1 MNYLTLD
8 FETYYDKEINLKKL
22 TTQAYVMHPQ
32 MEVLMVAVKFN
43 EDPVQVIDGEQ
54 IPAFFATVD
63 WSNTAVIAH
72 NAVFDGSILYWRYGV
87 RPAMLIDT
95 MSMAQALGVP
105 TIAGSAS
112 LATCIR
118 LLQEAGYAVPPKGTE
133 VLDALGKRRADFT
146 PQQWAAYREYCKND
160 TDITWFLFKVLRQ
173 YLTDEEMRFQDIILR
188 CYTEPRLTVDIPT
201 VEYELNRCRTYKA
214 EQLAEV
220 CKMFNTTQEDL
231 SAHLRSNDKF
241 AEVLRGLGGIT
252 EEEMEQGKSGTFIIP
267 TKMSEKTGKTTWAF
281 GKTDVAFKE
290 LCEHDDPKIQAVC
303 QARLAAKSS
312 IDETRCLKFLE
323 YGSYGF
329 LPMGY
334 KIGGAHTN
342 RMSGGSAGCFVGETM
357 IVVLPKG
364 ASATEWEYRM
374 IKHVQL
380 DDLIWDGSDWC
391 AHDGVVCHGVKR
403 VYNWDGL
410 TATKNHECFVG
421 YDRDRTERFEWFRV
435 NRYSLVPATLPAGG
449 IYEAMPESNICY
461 EDGAKAM
468 VYDILNVGDRHCYVA
483 NGRLVHNSANMQ
495 NLPSGRRE
503 GQSDLLRRSIIARG
517 NDVIINYDASQIEC
531 LDGRGLVLTQRGL
544 VEMHNIS
551 IDDLLWDGI
560 EWVSHDG
567 LVMKG
572 VKDVITYS
580 GITGTPNHIVY
591 TTDGRAIPLGQAAA
605 EHAKILVGEVG
616 GQAVRVVA
624 SAGQTHTSDD
634 TLHSSVVS
642 LPVRGRTASE
652 RQRRGAWGFSWLR
665 VLHEPKVSAYSAVT
679 SGATATEVQ
688 RAGRAMQGEQVRLTS
703 VQERR
708 KPLRFLRGLCGVYV
722 GNVSNA
728 RLSGAGDRPY
738 RYQWALRQREST
750 VVNTRAERTK
760 PELQCHGL
768 LRWAR
773 DVGGEI
779 HARLCEAVWGGCCYR
794 LATQWAYAGASSGHS
809 QNAKTSMG
817 STQWKMV
824 FPRRVYKTVLSA
836 LQRTDGVQSNKVRYD
851 EWGNPITG
859 TIEVFDI
866 VNAGP
871 RHRFTYNGLV
881 VSNCRV
887 LAYVANQTDVMAVFA
902 SGGDVYSFAASKI
915 HGIPYQEIVEGRKS
929 NDPDTAHKYNMIR
942 QYGKTA
948 TLALG
953 YGQGAQGFQKYAL
966 LTAGIS
972 MAMDESATTVR
983 AWRDANNFI
992 TGFWRMCDQ
1001 ALAAMVSGGQ
1011 MYFGGPDGKMFFADG
1026 NRYIFGRKV
1035 AGIRMPNGL
1044 WLNYPNLSADLTNPR
1059 RPQYFYEKCGYN
1071 GKPLNTK
1078 VYSGLVAE
1086 NITQALAFAIMK
1098 IQAVWIAQYYPIV
1111 MNTHDEWCIVVPRE
1125 QAEVAAEYMYRC
1137 MCTAP
1142 DYIQGIT
1149 LASEGGWAQSYGA
1162 VDDDWSKRPNNPDRK
1177 HIFNPQTGEIL

>member
-8 FETYYDKEINLKKL
+8 FETYYDKEISLKKL

-32 MEVLMVAVKFN
+32 MEVLMVAVKVN

-54 IPAFFATVD
+54 IPTFFATVD

-146 PQQWAAYREYCKND
+146 PQQWADYREYCKND

-231 SAHLRSNDKF
+231 SAHMRSNDKF

-267 TKMSEKTGKTTWAF
+267 TKVSEKTGKTTWAF

-357 IVVLPKG
+357 IVVLPEG

-374 IKHVQL
+374 IKDVQL
-380 DDLIWDGSDWC
+380 TDLIWDGSDWC

-503 GQSDLLRRSIIARG
+503 GQSDLLRRSIIAQG
-517 NDVIINYDASQIEC
+517 NSVIVNYDASQIEC
-531 LDGRGLVLTQRGL
+531 
-544 VEMHNIS
+544 
-551 IDDLLWDGI
+551 
-560 EWVSHDG
+560 
-567 LVMKG
+567 
-572 VKDVITYS
+572 
-580 GITGTPNHIVY
+580 
-591 TTDGRAIPLGQAAA
+591 
-605 EHAKILVGEVG
+605 
-616 GQAVRVVA
+616 
-624 SAGQTHTSDD
+624 
-634 TLHSSVVS
+634 
-642 LPVRGRTASE
+642 
-652 RQRRGAWGFSWLR
+652 
-665 VLHEPKVSAYSAVT
+665 
-679 SGATATEVQ
+679 
-688 RAGRAMQGEQVRLTS
+688 
-703 VQERR
+703 
-708 KPLRFLRGLCGVYV
+708 
-722 GNVSNA
+722 
-728 RLSGAGDRPY
+728 
-738 RYQWALRQREST
+738 
-750 VVNTRAERTK
+750 
-760 PELQCHGL
+760 
-768 LRWAR
+768 
-773 DVGGEI
+773 
-779 HARLCEAVWGGCCYR
+779 
-794 LATQWAYAGASSGHS
+794 
-809 QNAKTSMG
+809 
-817 STQWKMV
+817 
-824 FPRRVYKTVLSA
+824 
-836 LQRTDGVQSNKVRYD
+836 
-851 EWGNPITG
+851 
-859 TIEVFDI
+859 
-866 VNAGP
+866 
-871 RHRFTYNGLV
+871 
-881 VSNCRV
+881 RV
-887 LAYVANQTDVMAVFA
+887 LAYAANQTDVLGVFA

-1098 IQAVWIAQYYPIV
+1098 TQAVWIAQYYPIV

-1125 QAEVAAEYMYRC
+1125 QAEVAAEYMHRC

-1149 LASEGGWAQSYGA
+1149 LASDGGWAQSYGA

>member
-8 FETYYDKEINLKKL
+8 FETYYDKEINLKKM

-32 MEVLMVAVKFN
+32 MEVLMVSAKFN
-43 EDPVQVIDGEQ
+43 EDPVQIIDGEQ
-54 IPAFFATVD
+54 IPTFFATVD

-220 CKMFNTTQEDL
+220 CKMFGTTQDNL
-231 SAHLRSNDKF
+231 SALLRSNDKF
-241 AEVLRGLGGIT
+241 AEVLRSIGGVT
-252 EEEMEQGKSGTFIIP
+252 EEEAEQGKSGTFIIP
-267 TKMSEKTGKTTWAF
+267 TKVSEKTGKTTWAF

-342 RMSGGSAGCFVGETM
+342 RLSGGWAG
-357 IVVLPKG
+357 
-364 ASATEWEYRM
+364 
-374 IKHVQL
+374 
-380 DDLIWDGSDWC
+380 
-391 AHDGVVCHGVKR
+391 
-403 VYNWDGL
+403 
-410 TATKNHECFVG
+410 
-421 YDRDRTERFEWFRV
+421 
-435 NRYSLVPATLPAGG
+435 
-449 IYEAMPESNICY
+449 
-461 EDGAKAM
+461 
-468 VYDILNVGDRHCYVA
+468 
-483 NGRLVHNSANMQ
+483 SANMQ

-503 GQSDLLRRSIIARG
+503 GQSDLLRRSIIAQG
-517 NDVIINYDASQIEC
+517 NSVIVNYDASQ
-531 LDGRGLVLTQRGL
+531 
-544 VEMHNIS
+544 VE
-551 IDDLLWDGI
+551 
-560 EWVSHDG
+560 
-567 LVMKG
+567 
-572 VKDVITYS
+572 
-580 GITGTPNHIVY
+580 
-591 TTDGRAIPLGQAAA
+591 A
-605 EHAKILVGEVG
+605 
-616 GQAVRVVA
+616 
-624 SAGQTHTSDD
+624 
-634 TLHSSVVS
+634 
-642 LPVRGRTASE
+642 RT
-652 RQRRGAWGFSWLR
+652 
-665 VLHEPKVSAYSAVT
+665 
-679 SGATATEVQ
+679 
-688 RAGRAMQGEQVRLTS
+688 
-703 VQERR
+703 
-708 KPLRFLRGLCGVYV
+708 
-722 GNVSNA
+722 
-728 RLSGAGDRPY
+728 
-738 RYQWALRQREST
+738 
-750 VVNTRAERTK
+750 
-760 PELQCHGL
+760 
-768 LRWAR
+768 
-773 DVGGEI
+773 
-779 HARLCEAVWGGCCYR
+779 
-794 LATQWAYAGASSGHS
+794 
-809 QNAKTSMG
+809 
-817 STQWKMV
+817 
-824 FPRRVYKTVLSA
+824 
-836 LQRTDGVQSNKVRYD
+836 
-851 EWGNPITG
+851 
-859 TIEVFDI
+859 
-866 VNAGP
+866 
-871 RHRFTYNGLV
+871 
-881 VSNCRV
+881 
-887 LAYVANQTDVMAVFA
+887 LAYVANQTDVLGVFA

-915 HGIPYQEIVEGRKS
+915 HGIPYQEIVDGRKS
-929 NDPDTAHKYNMIR
+929 SDPETAHKYSMMR

-966 LTAGIS
+966 VNTGIN
-972 MAMDESATTVR
+972 MTMDESANTVR
-983 AWRDANNFI
+983 AWRDANSFI

-1001 ALAAMVSGGQ
+1001 ALATMVAGGQ
-1011 MYFGGPDGKMFFADG
+1011 MYFGGPDGKLFFADG

-1044 WLNYPNLSADLTNPR
+1044 WLNYPNLSADFTNPR
-1059 RPQYFYEKCGYN
+1059 RPQYFYDKCGYN
-1071 GKPLNTK
+1071 GKPLKTK

-1086 NITQALAFAIMK
+1086 NITQALAFAVMK
-1098 IQAVWIAQYYPIV
+1098 TQAVWIAQYYPIV

-1125 QAEVAAEYMYRC
+1125 QAEVAADYMHRC

-1142 DYIQGIT
+1142 DYIQGIP

>member
-8 FETYYDKEINLKKL
+8 FETYYDKEINLKKM

-32 MEVLMVAVKFN
+32 MEVLMVSAKFN
-43 EDPVQVIDGEQ
+43 EDPVQIIDGEQ

-72 NAVFDGSILYWRYGV
+72 NAVFDGSILYWRYSV

-188 CYTEPRLTVDIPT
+188 CYTEPRLTVDMPT
-201 VEYELNRCRTYKA
+201 VEYELARCRAYKA
-214 EQLAEV
+214 EQLADV
-220 CKMFNTTQEDL
+220 CKMFNTTQDEL

-241 AEVLRGLGGIT
+241 AEVLRGIGGIT
-252 EEEMEQGKSGTFIIP
+252 EAEMEAGKTGAFIIP
-267 TKMSEKTGKTTWAF
+267 TKVSEKTGKTTWAF

-290 LCEHDDPKIQAVC
+290 LCEHDDPRVQAVC

-357 IVVLPKG
+357 IVVLPEG
-364 ASATEWEYRM
+364 AAEDEWEYRM
-374 IKHVQL
+374 IKDVQL
-380 DDLIWDGSDWC
+380 TDLIWDGSDWC

-410 TATKNHECFVG
+410 TATKNHECF
-421 YDRDRTERFEWFRV
+421 TNSEREYTKPFKWFMD
-435 NRYSLVPATLPAGG
+435 NRYVLAKAQLPAGG
-449 IYEAMPESNICY
+449 IYESMPESNVCY
-461 EDGAKAM
+461 ADGAKAM

-483 NGRLVHNSANMQ
+483 NGKLVHNSANMQ

-503 GQSDLLRRSIIARG
+503 GQSDLLRRSIIAQG
-517 NDVIINYDASQIEC
+517 NSVIVNYDASQIEC
-531 LDGRGLVLTQRGL
+531 
-544 VEMHNIS
+544 
-551 IDDLLWDGI
+551 
-560 EWVSHDG
+560 
-567 LVMKG
+567 
-572 VKDVITYS
+572 
-580 GITGTPNHIVY
+580 
-591 TTDGRAIPLGQAAA
+591 
-605 EHAKILVGEVG
+605 
-616 GQAVRVVA
+616 
-624 SAGQTHTSDD
+624 
-634 TLHSSVVS
+634 
-642 LPVRGRTASE
+642 
-652 RQRRGAWGFSWLR
+652 
-665 VLHEPKVSAYSAVT
+665 
-679 SGATATEVQ
+679 
-688 RAGRAMQGEQVRLTS
+688 
-703 VQERR
+703 
-708 KPLRFLRGLCGVYV
+708 
-722 GNVSNA
+722 
-728 RLSGAGDRPY
+728 
-738 RYQWALRQREST
+738 
-750 VVNTRAERTK
+750 
-760 PELQCHGL
+760 
-768 LRWAR
+768 
-773 DVGGEI
+773 
-779 HARLCEAVWGGCCYR
+779 
-794 LATQWAYAGASSGHS
+794 
-809 QNAKTSMG
+809 
-817 STQWKMV
+817 
-824 FPRRVYKTVLSA
+824 
-836 LQRTDGVQSNKVRYD
+836 
-851 EWGNPITG
+851 
-859 TIEVFDI
+859 
-866 VNAGP
+866 
-871 RHRFTYNGLV
+871 
-881 VSNCRV
+881 RV
-887 LAYVANQTDVMAVFA
+887 LAYIANQTDVLGVFA

-915 HGIPYQEIVEGRKS
+915 HGIPYQEIIDGRKS
-929 NDPDTAHKYNMIR
+929 SDPETAHKYSMMR

-966 LTAGIS
+966 VNTGIN
-972 MAMDESATTVR
+972 MTMDESATTVR
-983 AWRDANNFI
+983 AWRDANGFI

-1001 ALAAMVSGGQ
+1001 ALATMVAGGQ
-1011 MYFGGPDGKMFFADG
+1011 MYFGGADGKMFFADG

-1044 WLNYPNLSADLTNPR
+1044 WLNYPNLSVDMTNPR
-1059 RPQYFYEKCGYN
+1059 RPQYFYDKCGYN
-1071 GKPLNTK
+1071 GKPLETK

-1086 NITQALAFAIMK
+1086 NITQALAFAVMK
-1098 IQAVWIAQYYPIV
+1098 TQAVWIAQYYPIV

-1125 QAEVAAEYMYRC
+1125 QAEVAADYMHRC

-1142 DYIQGIT
+1142 EYIQGIP

-1177 HIFNPQTGEIL
+1177 HIFNPTTGEVL

>member
-8 FETYYDKEINLKKL
+8 FETYYDKEINLKKM

-32 MEVLMVAVKFN
+32 MEVLMVSAKFN
-43 EDPVQVIDGEQ
+43 DDPVQIIDGEQ
-54 IPAFFATVD
+54 IPTFFATVD

-188 CYTEPRLTVDIPT
+188 CYTEPRLTVDLPM

-214 EQLAEV
+214 EQLAEA
-220 CKMFNTTQEDL
+220 CKMFGTTQDNL
-231 SAHLRSNDKF
+231 SALLRSNDKF
-241 AEVLRGLGGIT
+241 AEVLRSIGGVT
-252 EEEMEQGKSGTFIIP
+252 EEEAEQGKSGTFIIP
-267 TKMSEKTGKTTWAF
+267 TKVSEKTGKTTWAF
-281 GKTDVAFKE
+281 GKTDVEFKE
-290 LCEHDDPKIQAVC
+290 LCEHDDPKVQAVC

-342 RMSGGSAGCFVGETM
+342 RMSGGSAG
-357 IVVLPKG
+357 
-364 ASATEWEYRM
+364 
-374 IKHVQL
+374 
-380 DDLIWDGSDWC
+380 
-391 AHDGVVCHGVKR
+391 
-403 VYNWDGL
+403 
-410 TATKNHECFVG
+410 
-421 YDRDRTERFEWFRV
+421 
-435 NRYSLVPATLPAGG
+435 
-449 IYEAMPESNICY
+449 
-461 EDGAKAM
+461 
-468 VYDILNVGDRHCYVA
+468 
-483 NGRLVHNSANMQ
+483 SANMQ

-503 GQSDLLRRSIIARG
+503 GQSDLLRRSIIAQG
-517 NDVIINYDASQIEC
+517 NSVIVNFDASQIEC
-531 LDGRGLVLTQRGL
+531 LDGRGMVLTKRGL
-544 VEMHNIS
+544 VELRYVGP
-551 IDDLLWDGI
+551 DDLLWDGV
-560 EWVSHDG
+560 EWVKHDG
-567 LVMKG
+567 VVVKG
-572 VKDVITYS
+572 IKDVITYS
-580 GITGTPNHIVY
+580 GITATPDHVVY
-591 TTDGRAIPLGQAAA
+591 TRNGAAVLFGRAAAA
-605 EHAKILVGEVG
+605 RIELMVGEVNG
-616 GQAVRVVA
+616 KAVYA
-624 SAGQTHTSDD
+624 AP
-634 TLHSSVVS
+634 LM
-642 LPVRGRTASE
+642 
-652 RQRRGAWGFSWLR
+652 RRYK
-665 VLHEPKVSAYSAVT
+665 PKPAAIPKSPT
-679 SGATATEVQ
+679 G
-688 RAGRAMQGEQVRLTS
+688 
-703 VQERR
+703 
-708 KPLRFLRGLCGVYV
+708 
-722 GNVSNA
+722 
-728 RLSGAGDRPY
+728 
-738 RYQWALRQREST
+738 
-750 VVNTRAERTK
+750 
-760 PELQCHGL
+760 
-768 LRWAR
+768 
-773 DVGGEI
+773 
-779 HARLCEAVWGGCCYR
+779 
-794 LATQWAYAGASSGHS
+794 
-809 QNAKTSMG
+809 
-817 STQWKMV
+817 
-824 FPRRVYKTVLSA
+824 
-836 LQRTDGVQSNKVRYD
+836 RYD

-887 LAYVANQTDVMAVFA
+887 LAYVANQTDVLGVFA

-915 HGIPYQEIVEGRKS
+915 HGIPYQEIVDGRKS
-929 NDPDTAHKYNMIR
+929 SDPATAHKYSMMR

-966 LTAGIS
+966 VNTGIN
-972 MAMDESATTVR
+972 MTMDESATTVR
-983 AWRDANNFI
+983 AWRDANGFI

-1001 ALAAMVSGGQ
+1001 ALATMVAGGQ
-1011 MYFGGPDGKMFFADG
+1011 MYFGGADGKMFFADG

-1035 AGIRMPNGL
+1035 AGIRIPNGL
-1044 WLNYPNLSADLTNPR
+1044 WLNYPNLRADFTNPR
-1059 RPQYFYEKCGYN
+1059 RPQYFYDKCGYN
-1071 GKPLNTK
+1071 GKPLKTK

-1086 NITQALAFAIMK
+1086 NITQALAFAVMK
-1098 IQAVWIAQYYPIV
+1098 TQAVWIAQYYPIV

-1125 QAEVAAEYMYRC
+1125 QAEVAADYMHRC

-1142 DYIQGIT
+1142 DYIQGIP
-1149 LASEGGWAQSYGA
+1149 LASGGGWAQSYGA

-1177 HIFNPQTGEIL
+1177 HIFNPMTGEVL

>member
-8 FETYYDKEINLKKL
+8 FETYYDKEINLKKM

-32 MEVLMVAVKFN
+32 MEVLMVSAKFN

-54 IPAFFATVD
+54 IPTFFATVD

-214 EQLAEV
+214 EQLTEV
-220 CKMFNTTQEDL
+220 CKVFGTTQDNL
-231 SAHLRSNDKF
+231 SALLRSNDKF
-241 AEVLRGLGGIT
+241 AEVLRSIGGVT
-252 EEEMEQGKSGTFIIP
+252 EEEAEQGKSGTFIIP
-267 TKMSEKTGKTTWAF
+267 TKVSEKTGKTTWAF

-342 RMSGGSAGCFVGETM
+342 RMSGGSAG
-357 IVVLPKG
+357 
-364 ASATEWEYRM
+364 
-374 IKHVQL
+374 
-380 DDLIWDGSDWC
+380 
-391 AHDGVVCHGVKR
+391 
-403 VYNWDGL
+403 
-410 TATKNHECFVG
+410 
-421 YDRDRTERFEWFRV
+421 
-435 NRYSLVPATLPAGG
+435 
-449 IYEAMPESNICY
+449 
-461 EDGAKAM
+461 
-468 VYDILNVGDRHCYVA
+468 
-483 NGRLVHNSANMQ
+483 SANMQ

-503 GQSDLLRRSIIARG
+503 GQSDLLRRSIIAQG
-517 NDVIINYDASQIEC
+517 NSVIVNYDASQIEC
-531 LDGRGLVLTQRGL
+531 LSGLGMVLTHRGLVKMRD
-544 VEMHNIS
+544 IS
-551 IDDLLWDGI
+551 VDDLLWDGI
-560 EWVSHDG
+560 EWVKHDG

-572 VKDVITYS
+572 IKDVITYS

-616 GQAVRVVA
+616 GQAVRSVVCT
-624 SAGQTHTSDD
+624 GQTNPIDD
-634 TLHSSVVS
+634 PVHSGVVS
-642 LPVRGRTASE
+642 MPVRGGAVSK

-665 VLHEPKVSAYSAVT
+665 VLHESKVSAYTKAT
-679 SGATATEVQ
+679 SGATATAVQ
-688 RAGRAMQGEQVRLTS
+688 RTGRAVQSEQVWLTALRWGRES
-703 VQERR
+703 VC
-708 KPLRFLRGLCGVYV
+708 FLRRLCGVYV
-722 GNVSNA
+722 GNVPNA
-728 RLSGAGDRPY
+728 RLSGAGNRPY
-738 RYQWALRQREST
+738 RYQWALRQRESS
-750 VVNTRAERTK
+750 VGNARAECTK
-760 PELQCHGL
+760 SELQCHGL

-773 DVGGEI
+773 DVGGKI
-779 HARLCEAVWGGCCYR
+779 HARLCEAIWGGHCYR
-794 LATQWAYAGASSGHS
+794 LDTQWAYAGASSGHS
-809 QNAKTSMG
+809 QNTKASMG

-824 FPRRVYKTVLSA
+824 FPRRIYKTVLSS
-836 LQRTDGVQSNKVRYD
+836 LPRGDGVQSNKVRYD

-887 LAYVANQTDVMAVFA
+887 LAYIANQTDVLGVFA

-915 HGIPYQEIVEGRKS
+915 HGIPYQEIIDGRKS
-929 NDPDTAHKYNMIR
+929 SDPETAHKYSMMR

-966 LTAGIS
+966 VNTGIN
-972 MAMDESATTVR
+972 MTMDESATTVR
-983 AWRDANNFI
+983 AWRDANGFI

-1001 ALAAMVSGGQ
+1001 ALATMVAGGQ
-1011 MYFGGPDGKMFFADG
+1011 MYFGGADGKMFFADG

-1044 WLNYPNLSADLTNPR
+1044 WLNYPNLSADFTNPR
-1059 RPQYFYEKCGYN
+1059 RPQYFYDKCGYN
-1071 GKPLNTK
+1071 GKPLKTK

-1086 NITQALAFAIMK
+1086 NITQALAFAVMK
-1098 IQAVWIAQYYPIV
+1098 TQAVWIAQYYPIV

-1125 QAEVAAEYMYRC
+1125 QAEVAAEYMHRC

-1142 DYIQGIT
+1142 DYIQGIP

>member
-8 FETYYDKEINLKKL
+8 FETYYEKEINLKKL

-43 EDPVQVIDGEQ
+43 DDPVQVIDGEQ
-54 IPAFFATVD
+54 IPTFFATVD

-87 RPAMLIDT
+87 RPAVLIDT
-95 MSMAQALGVP
+95 MSMAQALGVQ
-105 TIAGSAS
+105 TIAGGAS
-112 LATCIR
+112 LAACIR
-118 LLQEAGYAVPPKGTE
+118 LLQEAGYEVPPKGTE

-220 CKMFNTTQEDL
+220 CKMFNTTQDEL

-241 AEVLRGLGGIT
+241 AEVLRSMGGIT
-252 EEEMEQGKSGTFIIP
+252 EEELEQGKTGAFIIP
-267 TKMSEKTGKTTWAF
+267 TKVSEKTGKTTWAF

-290 LCEHDDPKIQAVC
+290 LCEHDDPKVQAIC

-342 RMSGGSAGCFVGETM
+342 RMSGGAAGCFVGETM
-357 IVVLPKG
+357 IVVLPVG
-364 ASATEWEYRM
+364 ADVDEWEYRM
-374 IKHVQL
+374 IKDVQL
-380 DDLIWDGSDWC
+380 TDLIWDGSDWC

-410 TATKNHECFVG
+410 TATENHECF
-421 YDRDRTERFEWFRV
+421 TNSEREYTKPFKWFMD
-435 NRYSLVPATLPAGG
+435 NRYALAKAQLPAGG
-449 IYEAMPESNICY
+449 KQVTPVTNLYYA
-461 EDGAKAM
+461 DGAKVM
-468 VYDILNVGDRHCYVA
+468 VYDILNVGPRHCYVA
-483 NGRLVHNSANMQ
+483 NGKLVHNSANMQ

-503 GQSDLLRRSIIARG
+503 GQSDLLRRSIIAQG
-517 NDVIINYDASQIEC
+517 NAVIINFDASQIEC
-531 LDGRGLVLTQRGL
+531 LDSNGTVLTQRGL
-544 VEMHNIS
+544 VKMRDIS
-551 IDDLLWDGI
+551 IDDLLWDGV

-572 VKDVITYS
+572 IKDVITYS

-616 GQAVRVVA
+616 GKAVRAVVC
-624 SAGQTHTSDD
+624 AGQTHTIDD

-652 RQRRGAWGFSWLR
+652 RQRREAWGLSWLR
-665 VLHEPKVSAYSAVT
+665 GLYEPQVSTYTQAT
-679 SGATATEVQ
+679 SEATATAVQ
-688 RAGRAMQGEQVRLTS
+688 RIGREMQGEQVHLQTI
-703 VQERR
+703 QERR
-708 KPLRFLRGLCGVYV
+708 KSLHFLRRLCGVYV
-722 GNVSNA
+722 GDVSNA

-738 RYQWALRQREST
+738 RYQWSLCQREST
-750 VVNTRAERTK
+750 TGNARAECPK

-773 DVGGEI
+773 DVGVEI
-779 HARLCEAVWGGCCYR
+779 HTRLCEAVRCVYGHKMV
-794 LATQWAYAGASSGHS
+794 TQWDYAGASSGYS
-809 QNAKTSMG
+809 QNAKARMVG
-817 STQWKMV
+817 TQGEMV
-824 FPRRVYKTVLSA
+824 FPRRVYKAVLST
-836 LQRTDGVQSNKVRYD
+836 LQPIYGTQSDTQRYD

-887 LAYVANQTDVMAVFA
+887 LAYVANQTDVLGVFA

-915 HGIPYQEIVEGRKS
+915 HGIPYQEIVDGRKS
-929 NDPDTAHKYNMIR
+929 SDPATAHKYSMMR

-953 YGQGAQGFQKYAL
+953 YGQGAQGFQRYAL
-966 LTAGIS
+966 LNAGIN
-972 MAMDESATTVR
+972 MTMDESARTVR
-983 AWRDANNFI
+983 AWRDANGFI

-1001 ALAAMVSGGQ
+1001 ALATMVAGGQ
-1011 MYFGGPDGKMFFADG
+1011 LYFGGPDGKMFFADG

-1044 WLNYPNLSADLTNPR
+1044 WLNYPNLSADFTNPR
-1059 RPQYFYEKCGYN
+1059 RPQYFYDKCGYN
-1071 GKPLNTK
+1071 GKPLKTK

-1098 IQAVWIAQYYPIV
+1098 TQAVWIAQYYPIV

-1125 QAEVAAEYMYRC
+1125 QAEVAAEYMHRC

-1142 DYIQGIT
+1142 EYIKGIT
-1149 LASEGGWAQSYGA
+1149 LESEGGWAQSYGA

>member
-8 FETYYDKEINLKKL
+8 FETYYDKEINLKKM

-32 MEVLMVAVKFN
+32 MEVLMVSAKFN

-54 IPAFFATVD
+54 ITTFFATVD
-63 WSNTAVIAH
+63 WANTAVIAH

-220 CKMFNTTQEDL
+220 CKMFGTTQDNL
-231 SAHLRSNDKF
+231 SALLRSNDKF
-241 AEVLRGLGGIT
+241 AEVLRSIGGVT
-252 EEEMEQGKSGTFIIP
+252 EEEAEQGKSGTFIIP
-267 TKMSEKTGKTTWAF
+267 TKVSEKTGKTTWAF

-342 RMSGGSAGCFVGETM
+342 RMSGGSAG
-357 IVVLPKG
+357 
-364 ASATEWEYRM
+364 
-374 IKHVQL
+374 
-380 DDLIWDGSDWC
+380 
-391 AHDGVVCHGVKR
+391 
-403 VYNWDGL
+403 
-410 TATKNHECFVG
+410 
-421 YDRDRTERFEWFRV
+421 
-435 NRYSLVPATLPAGG
+435 
-449 IYEAMPESNICY
+449 
-461 EDGAKAM
+461 
-468 VYDILNVGDRHCYVA
+468 
-483 NGRLVHNSANMQ
+483 SANMQ

-503 GQSDLLRRSIIARG
+503 GQSDLLRRSIIAQG
-517 NDVIINYDASQIEC
+517 NSVIVNYDASQIEC
-531 LDGRGLVLTQRGL
+531 
-544 VEMHNIS
+544 
-551 IDDLLWDGI
+551 
-560 EWVSHDG
+560 
-567 LVMKG
+567 
-572 VKDVITYS
+572 
-580 GITGTPNHIVY
+580 
-591 TTDGRAIPLGQAAA
+591 
-605 EHAKILVGEVG
+605 
-616 GQAVRVVA
+616 
-624 SAGQTHTSDD
+624 
-634 TLHSSVVS
+634 
-642 LPVRGRTASE
+642 
-652 RQRRGAWGFSWLR
+652 
-665 VLHEPKVSAYSAVT
+665 
-679 SGATATEVQ
+679 
-688 RAGRAMQGEQVRLTS
+688 
-703 VQERR
+703 
-708 KPLRFLRGLCGVYV
+708 
-722 GNVSNA
+722 
-728 RLSGAGDRPY
+728 
-738 RYQWALRQREST
+738 
-750 VVNTRAERTK
+750 
-760 PELQCHGL
+760 
-768 LRWAR
+768 
-773 DVGGEI
+773 
-779 HARLCEAVWGGCCYR
+779 
-794 LATQWAYAGASSGHS
+794 
-809 QNAKTSMG
+809 
-817 STQWKMV
+817 
-824 FPRRVYKTVLSA
+824 
-836 LQRTDGVQSNKVRYD
+836 
-851 EWGNPITG
+851 
-859 TIEVFDI
+859 
-866 VNAGP
+866 
-871 RHRFTYNGLV
+871 
-881 VSNCRV
+881 RV
-887 LAYVANQTDVMAVFA
+887 LAYIANQTDVLGVFA

-915 HGIPYQEIVEGRKS
+915 HGIPYQEIIDGRKS
-929 NDPDTAHKYNMIR
+929 SDPETAHKYSMMR

-966 LTAGIS
+966 VNTGIN
-972 MAMDESATTVR
+972 MTMDESATTVR
-983 AWRDANNFI
+983 AWRDANGFI

-1001 ALAAMVSGGQ
+1001 ALATMVAGGQ
-1011 MYFGGPDGKMFFADG
+1011 MYFGGADGKMFFADG

-1044 WLNYPNLSADLTNPR
+1044 WLNYPNLSADFTNPR
-1059 RPQYFYEKCGYN
+1059 RPQYFYDKCGYN
-1071 GKPLNTK
+1071 GKPLKTK

-1086 NITQALAFAIMK
+1086 NITQALAFAVMK
-1098 IQAVWIAQYYPIV
+1098 TQAVWIAQYYPIV

-1125 QAEVAAEYMYRC
+1125 QAEVAAEYMHRC

-1142 DYIQGIT
+1142 DYIQGIP

>member
-8 FETYYDKEINLKKL
+8 FETYYDKEINLKKM

-32 MEVLMVAVKFN
+32 MEVLMVSAKFN
-43 EDPVQVIDGEQ
+43 EDPVQIIDGEQ
-54 IPAFFATVD
+54 IPTFFATVD

-118 LLQEAGYAVPPKGTE
+118 LLQDAGYAVPPKGTE

-220 CKMFNTTQEDL
+220 CKMFGTTQDNL
-231 SAHLRSNDKF
+231 SALLRSNDKF
-241 AEVLRGLGGIT
+241 AEVLRSIGGVT
-252 EEEMEQGKSGTFIIP
+252 EEEAEQGKSGTFIIP
-267 TKMSEKTGKTTWAF
+267 TKVSEKTGKTTWAF

-342 RMSGGSAGCFVGETM
+342 RMSGGSAG
-357 IVVLPKG
+357 
-364 ASATEWEYRM
+364 
-374 IKHVQL
+374 
-380 DDLIWDGSDWC
+380 
-391 AHDGVVCHGVKR
+391 
-403 VYNWDGL
+403 
-410 TATKNHECFVG
+410 
-421 YDRDRTERFEWFRV
+421 
-435 NRYSLVPATLPAGG
+435 
-449 IYEAMPESNICY
+449 
-461 EDGAKAM
+461 
-468 VYDILNVGDRHCYVA
+468 
-483 NGRLVHNSANMQ
+483 SANMQ

-503 GQSDLLRRSIIARG
+503 GQSDLLRRSIIAQG
-517 NDVIINYDASQIEC
+517 NSVIVNYDASQIEC
-531 LDGRGLVLTQRGL
+531 
-544 VEMHNIS
+544 
-551 IDDLLWDGI
+551 
-560 EWVSHDG
+560 
-567 LVMKG
+567 
-572 VKDVITYS
+572 
-580 GITGTPNHIVY
+580 
-591 TTDGRAIPLGQAAA
+591 
-605 EHAKILVGEVG
+605 
-616 GQAVRVVA
+616 
-624 SAGQTHTSDD
+624 
-634 TLHSSVVS
+634 
-642 LPVRGRTASE
+642 
-652 RQRRGAWGFSWLR
+652 
-665 VLHEPKVSAYSAVT
+665 
-679 SGATATEVQ
+679 
-688 RAGRAMQGEQVRLTS
+688 
-703 VQERR
+703 
-708 KPLRFLRGLCGVYV
+708 
-722 GNVSNA
+722 
-728 RLSGAGDRPY
+728 
-738 RYQWALRQREST
+738 
-750 VVNTRAERTK
+750 
-760 PELQCHGL
+760 
-768 LRWAR
+768 
-773 DVGGEI
+773 
-779 HARLCEAVWGGCCYR
+779 
-794 LATQWAYAGASSGHS
+794 
-809 QNAKTSMG
+809 
-817 STQWKMV
+817 
-824 FPRRVYKTVLSA
+824 
-836 LQRTDGVQSNKVRYD
+836 
-851 EWGNPITG
+851 
-859 TIEVFDI
+859 
-866 VNAGP
+866 
-871 RHRFTYNGLV
+871 
-881 VSNCRV
+881 RV
-887 LAYVANQTDVMAVFA
+887 LAYIANQTDVLGVFA

-915 HGIPYQEIVEGRKS
+915 HGIPYQEIIDGRKS
-929 NDPDTAHKYNMIR
+929 SDPETAHKYSMMR

-966 LTAGIS
+966 VNTGIN
-972 MAMDESATTVR
+972 MTMDESATTVR
-983 AWRDANNFI
+983 AWRDANGFI

-1001 ALAAMVSGGQ
+1001 ALATMVAGGQ
-1011 MYFGGPDGKMFFADG
+1011 MYFGGADGKMFFADG

-1044 WLNYPNLSADLTNPR
+1044 WLNYPNLSADFTNPR
-1059 RPQYFYEKCGYN
+1059 RPQYFYDKCGYN
-1071 GKPLNTK
+1071 GKPLKTK

-1086 NITQALAFAIMK
+1086 NITQALAFAVMK
-1098 IQAVWIAQYYPIV
+1098 TQAVWIAQYYPIV

-1125 QAEVAAEYMYRC
+1125 QAEVAADYMHRC

-1142 DYIQGIT
+1142 DYIQGIP

-1162 VDDDWSKRPNNPDRK
+1162 VDDDWSKRPTNPDRK

>member
-8 FETYYDKEINLKKL
+8 FETYYDKEINLKKM

-32 MEVLMVAVKFN
+32 MEVLMVSAKFN
-43 EDPVQVIDGEQ
+43 EDPVQIIDGEQ
-54 IPAFFATVD
+54 IPTFFATVD

-220 CKMFNTTQEDL
+220 CKMFGTTQDNL
-231 SAHLRSNDKF
+231 SALLRSNDKF
-241 AEVLRGLGGIT
+241 AEVLRSIGGVT
-252 EEEMEQGKSGTFIIP
+252 EEEAEQGKSGTFIIP
-267 TKMSEKTGKTTWAF
+267 TKVSEKTGKTTWAF

-342 RMSGGSAGCFVGETM
+342 RMSGGSAG
-357 IVVLPKG
+357 
-364 ASATEWEYRM
+364 
-374 IKHVQL
+374 
-380 DDLIWDGSDWC
+380 
-391 AHDGVVCHGVKR
+391 
-403 VYNWDGL
+403 
-410 TATKNHECFVG
+410 
-421 YDRDRTERFEWFRV
+421 
-435 NRYSLVPATLPAGG
+435 
-449 IYEAMPESNICY
+449 
-461 EDGAKAM
+461 
-468 VYDILNVGDRHCYVA
+468 
-483 NGRLVHNSANMQ
+483 SANMQ

-503 GQSDLLRRSIIARG
+503 GQSDLLRRSIIAQG
-517 NDVIINYDASQIEC
+517 NSVIVNYDASQIEC
-531 LDGRGLVLTQRGL
+531 
-544 VEMHNIS
+544 
-551 IDDLLWDGI
+551 
-560 EWVSHDG
+560 
-567 LVMKG
+567 
-572 VKDVITYS
+572 
-580 GITGTPNHIVY
+580 
-591 TTDGRAIPLGQAAA
+591 
-605 EHAKILVGEVG
+605 
-616 GQAVRVVA
+616 
-624 SAGQTHTSDD
+624 
-634 TLHSSVVS
+634 
-642 LPVRGRTASE
+642 
-652 RQRRGAWGFSWLR
+652 
-665 VLHEPKVSAYSAVT
+665 
-679 SGATATEVQ
+679 
-688 RAGRAMQGEQVRLTS
+688 
-703 VQERR
+703 
-708 KPLRFLRGLCGVYV
+708 
-722 GNVSNA
+722 
-728 RLSGAGDRPY
+728 
-738 RYQWALRQREST
+738 
-750 VVNTRAERTK
+750 
-760 PELQCHGL
+760 
-768 LRWAR
+768 
-773 DVGGEI
+773 
-779 HARLCEAVWGGCCYR
+779 
-794 LATQWAYAGASSGHS
+794 
-809 QNAKTSMG
+809 
-817 STQWKMV
+817 
-824 FPRRVYKTVLSA
+824 
-836 LQRTDGVQSNKVRYD
+836 
-851 EWGNPITG
+851 
-859 TIEVFDI
+859 
-866 VNAGP
+866 
-871 RHRFTYNGLV
+871 
-881 VSNCRV
+881 RV
-887 LAYVANQTDVMAVFA
+887 LAYIANQTDVLGVFA

-915 HGIPYQEIVEGRKS
+915 HGIPYQEIVDGRKS
-929 NDPDTAHKYNMIR
+929 SDPETAHKYSMMR

-966 LTAGIS
+966 VNTGIN
-972 MAMDESATTVR
+972 MTMDESARTVR
-983 AWRDANNFI
+983 AWRDANGFI

-1001 ALAAMVSGGQ
+1001 ALATMVAGGQ

-1044 WLNYPNLSADLTNPR
+1044 WLNYPNLSADFTNPR
-1059 RPQYFYEKCGYN
+1059 RPQYFYDKCGYN
-1071 GKPLNTK
+1071 GKPLKTK

-1086 NITQALAFAIMK
+1086 NITQALAFAVMK
-1098 IQAVWIAQYYPIV
+1098 TQAIWIAQYYPIV

-1125 QAEVAAEYMYRC
+1125 QAEVAADYMHRC

-1142 DYIQGIT
+1142 DYIQGIP

>member
-8 FETYYDKEINLKKL
+8 FETYYDKEINLKKM

-32 MEVLMVAVKFN
+32 MEVLMVSAKFN
-43 EDPVQVIDGEQ
+43 EAPVQIIDGEQ

-188 CYTEPRLTVDIPT
+188 CYTEPRLTVDMPT

-220 CKMFNTTQEDL
+220 CKMFGTTQDNL
-231 SAHLRSNDKF
+231 SALLRSNDKF
-241 AEVLRGLGGIT
+241 AEVLRSIGGVT
-252 EEEMEQGKSGTFIIP
+252 EEEAEQGKSGTFIIP
-267 TKMSEKTGKTTWAF
+267 TKVSEKTGKTTWAF

-357 IVVLPKG
+357 IVVLPVG
-364 ASATEWEYRM
+364 ADVDEWEYRM
-374 IKHVQL
+374 IKDVKHT
-380 DDLIWDGSDWC
+380 DLIWDGSDWC

-410 TATKNHECFVG
+410 VATKNHECF
-421 YDRDRTERFEWFRV
+421 TSSEREYTKPFKWFMDNNYTLAKAR
-435 NRYSLVPATLPAGG
+435 LPAGG
-449 IYEAMPESNICY
+449 IYESMPESNVCY
-461 EDGAKAM
+461 ADGAKAM

-483 NGRLVHNSANMQ
+483 NGKLVHNSANMQ

-503 GQSDLLRRSIIARG
+503 GQSDLLRRSIIAQG
-517 NDVIINYDASQIEC
+517 NSVIVNYDASQIE
-531 LDGRGLVLTQRGL
+531 
-544 VEMHNIS
+544 
-551 IDDLLWDGI
+551 
-560 EWVSHDG
+560 
-567 LVMKG
+567 
-572 VKDVITYS
+572 
-580 GITGTPNHIVY
+580 
-591 TTDGRAIPLGQAAA
+591 
-605 EHAKILVGEVG
+605 
-616 GQAVRVVA
+616 
-624 SAGQTHTSDD
+624 
-634 TLHSSVVS
+634 
-642 LPVRGRTASE
+642 
-652 RQRRGAWGFSWLR
+652 
-665 VLHEPKVSAYSAVT
+665 
-679 SGATATEVQ
+679 
-688 RAGRAMQGEQVRLTS
+688 
-703 VQERR
+703 
-708 KPLRFLRGLCGVYV
+708 
-722 GNVSNA
+722 
-728 RLSGAGDRPY
+728 
-738 RYQWALRQREST
+738 
-750 VVNTRAERTK
+750 
-760 PELQCHGL
+760 
-768 LRWAR
+768 
-773 DVGGEI
+773 
-779 HARLCEAVWGGCCYR
+779 
-794 LATQWAYAGASSGHS
+794 
-809 QNAKTSMG
+809 
-817 STQWKMV
+817 
-824 FPRRVYKTVLSA
+824 
-836 LQRTDGVQSNKVRYD
+836 
-851 EWGNPITG
+851 
-859 TIEVFDI
+859 
-866 VNAGP
+866 
-871 RHRFTYNGLV
+871 
-881 VSNCRV
+881 CRV
-887 LAYVANQTDVMAVFA
+887 LAYVANQTDVLGVFA

-915 HGIPYQEIVEGRKS
+915 HGIPYQEIVAGRKS
-929 NDPDTAHKYNMIR
+929 SDPETAHKYGMMR

-966 LTAGIS
+966 VNTGIN
-972 MAMDESATTVR
+972 MTMDESATTVR
-983 AWRDANNFI
+983 AWRDANGFI
-992 TGFWRMCDQ
+992 TSFWRMCDQ
-1001 ALAAMVSGGQ
+1001 ALATMVAGGQ
-1011 MYFGGPDGKMFFADG
+1011 MYFGGADGKMFFADG

-1044 WLNYPNLSADLTNPR
+1044 WLNYPNLRADFTNPR
-1059 RPQYFYEKCGYN
+1059 RPQYFYDKCGYN
-1071 GKPLNTK
+1071 GKPLETK

-1086 NITQALAFAIMK
+1086 NITQALAFAVMK
-1098 IQAVWIAQYYPIV
+1098 TQAVWIAQYYPIV

-1125 QAEVAAEYMYRC
+1125 QAEVAADYMHRC

-1142 DYIQGIT
+1142 DYIQGIP

-1177 HIFNPQTGEIL
+1177 HIFNPMTGEVL

>member
-8 FETYYDKEINLKKL
+8 FETYYDKEINLKKM

-32 MEVLMVAVKFN
+32 MEVLMVSAKFN
-43 EDPVQVIDGEQ
+43 EDPVQIIDGEQ
-54 IPAFFATVD
+54 IPTFFATVD

-220 CKMFNTTQEDL
+220 CKMFGTTQDNL
-231 SAHLRSNDKF
+231 SALLRSNDKF
-241 AEVLRGLGGIT
+241 AEVLRSIGGVT
-252 EEEMEQGKSGTFIIP
+252 EEEAEQGKSGTFIIP
-267 TKMSEKTGKTTWAF
+267 TKVSEKTGKTTWAF

-342 RMSGGSAGCFVGETM
+342 RMSGGSAG
-357 IVVLPKG
+357 
-364 ASATEWEYRM
+364 
-374 IKHVQL
+374 
-380 DDLIWDGSDWC
+380 
-391 AHDGVVCHGVKR
+391 
-403 VYNWDGL
+403 
-410 TATKNHECFVG
+410 
-421 YDRDRTERFEWFRV
+421 
-435 NRYSLVPATLPAGG
+435 
-449 IYEAMPESNICY
+449 
-461 EDGAKAM
+461 
-468 VYDILNVGDRHCYVA
+468 
-483 NGRLVHNSANMQ
+483 SANMQ

-503 GQSDLLRRSIIARG
+503 GQSDLLRRSIIAQG
-517 NDVIINYDASQIEC
+517 NSVIVNYDASQIEC
-531 LDGRGLVLTQRGL
+531 
-544 VEMHNIS
+544 
-551 IDDLLWDGI
+551 
-560 EWVSHDG
+560 
-567 LVMKG
+567 
-572 VKDVITYS
+572 
-580 GITGTPNHIVY
+580 
-591 TTDGRAIPLGQAAA
+591 
-605 EHAKILVGEVG
+605 
-616 GQAVRVVA
+616 
-624 SAGQTHTSDD
+624 
-634 TLHSSVVS
+634 
-642 LPVRGRTASE
+642 
-652 RQRRGAWGFSWLR
+652 
-665 VLHEPKVSAYSAVT
+665 
-679 SGATATEVQ
+679 
-688 RAGRAMQGEQVRLTS
+688 
-703 VQERR
+703 
-708 KPLRFLRGLCGVYV
+708 
-722 GNVSNA
+722 
-728 RLSGAGDRPY
+728 
-738 RYQWALRQREST
+738 
-750 VVNTRAERTK
+750 
-760 PELQCHGL
+760 
-768 LRWAR
+768 
-773 DVGGEI
+773 
-779 HARLCEAVWGGCCYR
+779 
-794 LATQWAYAGASSGHS
+794 
-809 QNAKTSMG
+809 
-817 STQWKMV
+817 
-824 FPRRVYKTVLSA
+824 
-836 LQRTDGVQSNKVRYD
+836 
-851 EWGNPITG
+851 
-859 TIEVFDI
+859 
-866 VNAGP
+866 
-871 RHRFTYNGLV
+871 
-881 VSNCRV
+881 RV
-887 LAYVANQTDVMAVFA
+887 LAYIANQTDVLGVFA

-915 HGIPYQEIVEGRKS
+915 HGIPYQEIIDGRKS
-929 NDPDTAHKYNMIR
+929 SDPETAHKYSMMR

-966 LTAGIS
+966 VNTGIN
-972 MAMDESATTVR
+972 MTMDESATTVR
-983 AWRDANNFI
+983 AWRDANGFI

-1001 ALAAMVSGGQ
+1001 ALATMVAGGQ
-1011 MYFGGPDGKMFFADG
+1011 MYFGGADGKMFFADG

-1044 WLNYPNLSADLTNPR
+1044 WLNYPNLSADFTNPR
-1059 RPQYFYEKCGYN
+1059 RPQYFYDKCGYN
-1071 GKPLNTK
+1071 GKPLKTK

-1086 NITQALAFAIMK
+1086 NITQALAFAVMK
-1098 IQAVWIAQYYPIV
+1098 TQAVWIAQYYPIV

-1125 QAEVAAEYMYRC
+1125 QAEVAADYMHRC

-1142 DYIQGIT
+1142 DYIQGIP

-1162 VDDDWSKRPNNPDRK
+1162 VDDDWSKRPTNPDRK

>member
-8 FETYYDKEINLKKL
+8 FETYYDKEINLKKM

-32 MEVLMVAVKFN
+32 MEVLMVSAKFN

-54 IPAFFATVD
+54 ITTFFATVD
-63 WSNTAVIAH
+63 WANTAVIAH

-220 CKMFNTTQEDL
+220 CKMFGTTQDNL
-231 SAHLRSNDKF
+231 SALLRSNDKF
-241 AEVLRGLGGIT
+241 AEVLRSIGGVT
-252 EEEMEQGKSGTFIIP
+252 EEEAEQGKSGTFIIP
-267 TKMSEKTGKTTWAF
+267 TKVSEKTGKTTWAF

-342 RMSGGSAGCFVGETM
+342 RMSGGSAG
-357 IVVLPKG
+357 
-364 ASATEWEYRM
+364 
-374 IKHVQL
+374 
-380 DDLIWDGSDWC
+380 
-391 AHDGVVCHGVKR
+391 
-403 VYNWDGL
+403 
-410 TATKNHECFVG
+410 
-421 YDRDRTERFEWFRV
+421 
-435 NRYSLVPATLPAGG
+435 
-449 IYEAMPESNICY
+449 
-461 EDGAKAM
+461 
-468 VYDILNVGDRHCYVA
+468 
-483 NGRLVHNSANMQ
+483 SANMQ

-503 GQSDLLRRSIIARG
+503 GQSDLLRRSIIAQG
-517 NDVIINYDASQIEC
+517 NSVIVNYDASQIEC
-531 LDGRGLVLTQRGL
+531 
-544 VEMHNIS
+544 
-551 IDDLLWDGI
+551 
-560 EWVSHDG
+560 
-567 LVMKG
+567 
-572 VKDVITYS
+572 
-580 GITGTPNHIVY
+580 
-591 TTDGRAIPLGQAAA
+591 
-605 EHAKILVGEVG
+605 
-616 GQAVRVVA
+616 
-624 SAGQTHTSDD
+624 
-634 TLHSSVVS
+634 
-642 LPVRGRTASE
+642 
-652 RQRRGAWGFSWLR
+652 
-665 VLHEPKVSAYSAVT
+665 
-679 SGATATEVQ
+679 
-688 RAGRAMQGEQVRLTS
+688 
-703 VQERR
+703 
-708 KPLRFLRGLCGVYV
+708 
-722 GNVSNA
+722 
-728 RLSGAGDRPY
+728 
-738 RYQWALRQREST
+738 
-750 VVNTRAERTK
+750 
-760 PELQCHGL
+760 
-768 LRWAR
+768 
-773 DVGGEI
+773 
-779 HARLCEAVWGGCCYR
+779 
-794 LATQWAYAGASSGHS
+794 
-809 QNAKTSMG
+809 
-817 STQWKMV
+817 
-824 FPRRVYKTVLSA
+824 
-836 LQRTDGVQSNKVRYD
+836 
-851 EWGNPITG
+851 
-859 TIEVFDI
+859 
-866 VNAGP
+866 
-871 RHRFTYNGLV
+871 
-881 VSNCRV
+881 RV
-887 LAYVANQTDVMAVFA
+887 LAYIANQTDVLGVFA

-915 HGIPYQEIVEGRKS
+915 HGIPYQEIIDGRKS
-929 NDPDTAHKYNMIR
+929 SDPETAHKYSMMR

-966 LTAGIS
+966 VNTGINMTMGES
-972 MAMDESATTVR
+972 MVTVL
-983 AWRDANNFI
+983 AWRDANGFI

-1001 ALAAMVSGGQ
+1001 ALATMVAGGQ
-1011 MYFGGPDGKMFFADG
+1011 MYFGGADGKMFFADG

-1044 WLNYPNLSADLTNPR
+1044 WLNYPNLRADFTNPR
-1059 RPQYFYEKCGYN
+1059 RPQYFYDKCGYN
-1071 GKPLNTK
+1071 GKPLETK

-1086 NITQALAFAIMK
+1086 NITQALAFAVMK
-1098 IQAVWIAQYYPIV
+1098 TQAVWIAQYYPIV

-1125 QAEVAAEYMYRC
+1125 QAEVAADYMHRC

-1142 DYIQGIT
+1142 DYIQGIP

-1177 HIFNPQTGEIL
+1177 HIFNPTTGEVL

>member
-8 FETYYDKEINLKKL
+8 FETYYDKEINLKKM

-32 MEVLMVAVKFN
+32 MEVLMVSAKFN
-43 EDPVQVIDGEQ
+43 EDPVQIIDGEQ
-54 IPAFFATVD
+54 IPTFFATVD

-220 CKMFNTTQEDL
+220 CKMFGTTQDNL
-231 SAHLRSNDKF
+231 SALLRSNDKF
-241 AEVLRGLGGIT
+241 AEVLRSIGGVT
-252 EEEMEQGKSGTFIIP
+252 EEEAEQGKSGTFIIP
-267 TKMSEKTGKTTWAF
+267 TKVSEKTGKTTWAF

-342 RMSGGSAGCFVGETM
+342 RMSGGSAG
-357 IVVLPKG
+357 
-364 ASATEWEYRM
+364 
-374 IKHVQL
+374 
-380 DDLIWDGSDWC
+380 
-391 AHDGVVCHGVKR
+391 
-403 VYNWDGL
+403 
-410 TATKNHECFVG
+410 
-421 YDRDRTERFEWFRV
+421 
-435 NRYSLVPATLPAGG
+435 
-449 IYEAMPESNICY
+449 
-461 EDGAKAM
+461 
-468 VYDILNVGDRHCYVA
+468 
-483 NGRLVHNSANMQ
+483 SANMQ

-503 GQSDLLRRSIIARG
+503 GQSDLLRRSIIAQG
-517 NDVIINYDASQIEC
+517 NSVIVNYDASQIEC
-531 LDGRGLVLTQRGL
+531 
-544 VEMHNIS
+544 
-551 IDDLLWDGI
+551 
-560 EWVSHDG
+560 
-567 LVMKG
+567 
-572 VKDVITYS
+572 
-580 GITGTPNHIVY
+580 
-591 TTDGRAIPLGQAAA
+591 
-605 EHAKILVGEVG
+605 
-616 GQAVRVVA
+616 
-624 SAGQTHTSDD
+624 
-634 TLHSSVVS
+634 
-642 LPVRGRTASE
+642 
-652 RQRRGAWGFSWLR
+652 
-665 VLHEPKVSAYSAVT
+665 
-679 SGATATEVQ
+679 
-688 RAGRAMQGEQVRLTS
+688 
-703 VQERR
+703 
-708 KPLRFLRGLCGVYV
+708 
-722 GNVSNA
+722 
-728 RLSGAGDRPY
+728 
-738 RYQWALRQREST
+738 
-750 VVNTRAERTK
+750 
-760 PELQCHGL
+760 
-768 LRWAR
+768 
-773 DVGGEI
+773 
-779 HARLCEAVWGGCCYR
+779 
-794 LATQWAYAGASSGHS
+794 
-809 QNAKTSMG
+809 
-817 STQWKMV
+817 
-824 FPRRVYKTVLSA
+824 
-836 LQRTDGVQSNKVRYD
+836 
-851 EWGNPITG
+851 
-859 TIEVFDI
+859 
-866 VNAGP
+866 
-871 RHRFTYNGLV
+871 
-881 VSNCRV
+881 RV
-887 LAYVANQTDVMAVFA
+887 LAYIANQTDVLGVFA

-915 HGIPYQEIVEGRKS
+915 HGIPYQEIIDGRKS
-929 NDPDTAHKYNMIR
+929 SDPETAHKYSMMR

-966 LTAGIS
+966 VNTGIN
-972 MAMDESATTVR
+972 MTMDESATTVR
-983 AWRDANNFI
+983 SWRDANGFI

-1001 ALAAMVSGGQ
+1001 ALATMVAGGQ
-1011 MYFGGPDGKMFFADG
+1011 MYFGGADGKMFFADG

-1044 WLNYPNLSADLTNPR
+1044 WLNYPNLSADFTNPR
-1059 RPQYFYEKCGYN
+1059 RPQYFYDKCGYN
-1071 GKPLNTK
+1071 GKPLKTK

-1086 NITQALAFAIMK
+1086 NITQALAFAVMK
-1098 IQAVWIAQYYPIV
+1098 TQAVWIAQYYPIV

-1125 QAEVAAEYMYRC
+1125 QAEVAAGYMHRC

-1142 DYIQGIT
+1142 DYIQGIP

>member
-43 EDPVQVIDGEQ
+43 DDPVQVIDGEQ
-54 IPAFFATVD
+54 IPTFFSTVD

-87 RPAMLIDT
+87 RPAVLIDT
-95 MSMAQALGVP
+95 MSMAQALGVQ
-105 TIAGSAS
+105 TLAGSAS

-188 CYTEPRLTVDIPT
+188 CYTEPRLTVDLPT
-201 VEYELNRCRTYKA
+201 VEYELNRCRTYTA
-214 EQLAEV
+214 EKLAEV
-220 CKMFNTTQEDL
+220 CKMFNTTQDEL

-241 AEVLRGLGGIT
+241 AEVLRSMGGIT
-252 EEEMEQGKSGTFIIP
+252 EEELEQGKTGAFIIP
-267 TKMSEKTGKTTWAF
+267 TKVSEKTGKTTWAF

-290 LCEHDDPKIQAVC
+290 LCEHDDPKVQAIC
-303 QARLAAKSS
+303 QARLATKSR

-342 RMSGGSAGCFVGETM
+342 RMSGGSAG
-357 IVVLPKG
+357 
-364 ASATEWEYRM
+364 
-374 IKHVQL
+374 
-380 DDLIWDGSDWC
+380 
-391 AHDGVVCHGVKR
+391 
-403 VYNWDGL
+403 
-410 TATKNHECFVG
+410 
-421 YDRDRTERFEWFRV
+421 
-435 NRYSLVPATLPAGG
+435 
-449 IYEAMPESNICY
+449 
-461 EDGAKAM
+461 
-468 VYDILNVGDRHCYVA
+468 
-483 NGRLVHNSANMQ
+483 SANMQ

-503 GQSDLLRRSIIARG
+503 GQSDLLRRSIIAQG
-517 NDVIINYDASQIEC
+517 NSVIVNYDASQIEC
-531 LDGRGLVLTQRGL
+531 LASSGMVLTQRGL

-591 TTDGRAIPLGQAAA
+591 TTDGRAIPLGQASA

-616 GQAVRVVA
+616 GQAVRSVVCT
-624 SAGQTHTSDD
+624 GQTNSIDD

-642 LPVRGRTASE
+642 MPVRGGAASE

-665 VLHEPKVSAYSAVT
+665 VLHESKVSAYTKAT
-679 SGATATEVQ
+679 SGATATAIQ
-688 RAGRAMQGEQVRLTS
+688 RIGREMQGEQVRLTS

-708 KPLRFLRGLCGVYV
+708 KPFRFLRGLCGVYV
-722 GNVSNA
+722 GDISNA

-738 RYQWALRQREST
+738 RYQWALRQRESET
-750 VVNTRAERTK
+750 GNTRAERTK

-773 DVGGEI
+773 DVGVEI
-779 HARLCEAVWGGCCYR
+779 HARLCEAVRCVYGHKMV
-794 LATQWAYAGASSGHS
+794 TQWDYAGASSGYS
-809 QNAKTSMG
+809 QNAKARMVG
-817 STQWKMV
+817 TQGEMV
-824 FPRRVYKTVLSA
+824 FPRRVYKAVLST
-836 LQRTDGVQSNKVRYD
+836 LQPIYGTQSDTQRYD

-887 LAYVANQTDVMAVFA
+887 LAYVANQTDVLGVFA
-902 SGGDVYSFAASKI
+902 SGGDVYSFAASRI
-915 HGIPYQEIVEGRKS
+915 YGVPYEDITKGRKS
-929 NDPDTAHKYNMIR
+929 NDPETAHKYGMMR

-948 TLALG
+948 TLACIAGETEVLSSRG
-953 YGQGAQGFQKYAL
+953 WVRMVDLRDDDLLWDVEAFVAHEGLIYKGERECIEFNGVTMTPDHKVFDGKKWVEAQNA
-966 LTAGIS
+966 
-972 MAMDESATTVR
+972 DESQC
-983 AWRDANNFI
+983 ANY
-992 TGFWRMCDQ
+992 
-1001 ALAAMVSGGQ
+1001 AE
-1011 MYFGGPDGKMFFADG
+1011 
-1026 NRYIFGRKV
+1026 
-1035 AGIRMPNGL
+1035 
-1044 WLNYPNLSADLTNPR
+1044 R
-1059 RPQYFYEKCGYN
+1059 RLP
-1071 GKPLNTK
+1071 
-1078 VYSGLVAE
+1078 
-1086 NITQALAFAIMK
+1086 
-1098 IQAVWIAQYYPIV
+1098 AVV
-1111 MNTHDEWCIVVPRE
+1111 
-1125 QAEVAAEYMYRC
+1125 
-1137 MCTAP
+1137 
-1142 DYIQGIT
+1142 
-1149 LASEGGWAQSYGA
+1149 
-1162 VDDDWSKRPNNPDRK
+1162 
-1177 HIFNPQTGEIL
+1177 

>member
-43 EDPVQVIDGEQ
+43 DDPVQVIDGEN
-54 IPAFFATVD
+54 IPTFFSTVD

-87 RPAMLIDT
+87 RPAVLIDT
-95 MSMAQALGVP
+95 MSMAQALGVQ
-105 TIAGSAS
+105 TLAGSAS

-220 CKMFNTTQEDL
+220 CKMFNTTQDEL

-241 AEVLRGLGGIT
+241 AEVLRSMGGIT
-252 EEEMEQGKSGTFIIP
+252 EEELEQGKTGTFIIP
-267 TKMSEKTGKTTWAF
+267 TKVSEKTGKTTWAF

-290 LCEHDDPKIQAVC
+290 LCEHDDPKVQSVC

-342 RMSGGSAGCFVGETM
+342 RMSGGSAG
-357 IVVLPKG
+357 
-364 ASATEWEYRM
+364 
-374 IKHVQL
+374 
-380 DDLIWDGSDWC
+380 
-391 AHDGVVCHGVKR
+391 
-403 VYNWDGL
+403 
-410 TATKNHECFVG
+410 
-421 YDRDRTERFEWFRV
+421 
-435 NRYSLVPATLPAGG
+435 
-449 IYEAMPESNICY
+449 
-461 EDGAKAM
+461 
-468 VYDILNVGDRHCYVA
+468 
-483 NGRLVHNSANMQ
+483 SANMQ

-517 NDVIINYDASQIEC
+517 NYVIINYDASQIEC
-531 LDGRGLVLTQRGL
+531 
-544 VEMHNIS
+544 
-551 IDDLLWDGI
+551 
-560 EWVSHDG
+560 
-567 LVMKG
+567 
-572 VKDVITYS
+572 
-580 GITGTPNHIVY
+580 
-591 TTDGRAIPLGQAAA
+591 
-605 EHAKILVGEVG
+605 
-616 GQAVRVVA
+616 
-624 SAGQTHTSDD
+624 
-634 TLHSSVVS
+634 
-642 LPVRGRTASE
+642 
-652 RQRRGAWGFSWLR
+652 
-665 VLHEPKVSAYSAVT
+665 
-679 SGATATEVQ
+679 
-688 RAGRAMQGEQVRLTS
+688 
-703 VQERR
+703 
-708 KPLRFLRGLCGVYV
+708 
-722 GNVSNA
+722 
-728 RLSGAGDRPY
+728 
-738 RYQWALRQREST
+738 
-750 VVNTRAERTK
+750 
-760 PELQCHGL
+760 
-768 LRWAR
+768 
-773 DVGGEI
+773 
-779 HARLCEAVWGGCCYR
+779 
-794 LATQWAYAGASSGHS
+794 
-809 QNAKTSMG
+809 
-817 STQWKMV
+817 
-824 FPRRVYKTVLSA
+824 
-836 LQRTDGVQSNKVRYD
+836 
-851 EWGNPITG
+851 
-859 TIEVFDI
+859 
-866 VNAGP
+866 
-871 RHRFTYNGLV
+871 
-881 VSNCRV
+881 RV
-887 LAYVANQTDVMAVFA
+887 LAYTANQTDVLGVFA

-915 HGIPYQEIVEGRKS
+915 HGIPYQEIVDGRKS
-929 NDPDTAHKYNMIR
+929 SDPATAHKYSMMR

-953 YGQGAQGFQKYAL
+953 YGQGAQGFQRYAL
-966 LTAGIS
+966 LNAGIN
-972 MAMDESATTVR
+972 MTMDESARTVR
-983 AWRDANNFI
+983 AWRDANGFI

-1001 ALAAMVSGGQ
+1001 ALATMVAGGQ

-1044 WLNYPNLSADLTNPR
+1044 WLNYPNLSADFTNPR
-1059 RPQYFYEKCGYN
+1059 RPQYFYDKCGYN
-1071 GKPLNTK
+1071 GKPLKTK

-1098 IQAVWIAQYYPIV
+1098 TQAVWIAQYYPIV

-1125 QAEVAAEYMYRC
+1125 QAEVAAEYMHRC

-1142 DYIQGIT
+1142 EYIKGIT

>member
-32 MEVLMVAVKFN
+32 MEVLMVSAKFN

-54 IPAFFATVD
+54 IPTFFATVD

-188 CYTEPRLTVDIPT
+188 CYTEPRLTVDLPT
-201 VEYELNRCRTYKA
+201 VEYELNRCRTYKS

-220 CKMFNTTQEDL
+220 CKMFGTTQDNL
-231 SAHLRSNDKF
+231 SALLRSNDKF
-241 AEVLRGLGGIT
+241 AEVLRSIGGVT
-252 EEEMEQGKSGTFIIP
+252 EEEAEQGKSGTFIIP
-267 TKMSEKTGKTTWAF
+267 TKVSEKTGKTTWAF

-290 LCEHDDPKIQAVC
+290 LCEHEDPKVQAVC

-357 IVVLPKG
+357 IVVLPVG
-364 ASATEWEYRM
+364 ADVDEWEYRM
-374 IKHVQL
+374 IKDVKHT
-380 DDLIWDGSDWC
+380 DLIWDGSDWC
-391 AHDGVVCHGVKR
+391 VHDGVVCHGVKR

-410 TATKNHECFVG
+410 TATKNHECF
-421 YDRDRTERFEWFRV
+421 TNSEREYTKPFKWFMD
-435 NRYSLVPATLPAGG
+435 NRYVLAKSQLPAGG
-449 IYEAMPESNICY
+449 IYESMPESNVCY
-461 EDGAKAM
+461 ADGAKAM

-483 NGRLVHNSANMQ
+483 NGKLVHNSANMQ

-503 GQSDLLRRSIIARG
+503 GQSDLLRRSIIAQG
-517 NDVIINYDASQIEC
+517 NSVIVNYDASQIEC
-531 LDGRGLVLTQRGL
+531 
-544 VEMHNIS
+544 
-551 IDDLLWDGI
+551 
-560 EWVSHDG
+560 
-567 LVMKG
+567 
-572 VKDVITYS
+572 
-580 GITGTPNHIVY
+580 
-591 TTDGRAIPLGQAAA
+591 
-605 EHAKILVGEVG
+605 
-616 GQAVRVVA
+616 
-624 SAGQTHTSDD
+624 
-634 TLHSSVVS
+634 
-642 LPVRGRTASE
+642 
-652 RQRRGAWGFSWLR
+652 
-665 VLHEPKVSAYSAVT
+665 
-679 SGATATEVQ
+679 
-688 RAGRAMQGEQVRLTS
+688 
-703 VQERR
+703 
-708 KPLRFLRGLCGVYV
+708 
-722 GNVSNA
+722 
-728 RLSGAGDRPY
+728 
-738 RYQWALRQREST
+738 
-750 VVNTRAERTK
+750 
-760 PELQCHGL
+760 
-768 LRWAR
+768 
-773 DVGGEI
+773 
-779 HARLCEAVWGGCCYR
+779 
-794 LATQWAYAGASSGHS
+794 
-809 QNAKTSMG
+809 
-817 STQWKMV
+817 
-824 FPRRVYKTVLSA
+824 
-836 LQRTDGVQSNKVRYD
+836 
-851 EWGNPITG
+851 
-859 TIEVFDI
+859 
-866 VNAGP
+866 
-871 RHRFTYNGLV
+871 
-881 VSNCRV
+881 RV
-887 LAYVANQTDVMAVFA
+887 LAYIANQTDVLGVFA

-915 HGIPYQEIVEGRKS
+915 HGIPYQEIIDGRKS
-929 NDPDTAHKYNMIR
+929 SDPETAHKYSMMR

-966 LTAGIS
+966 VNTGIN
-972 MAMDESATTVR
+972 MTMDESATTVR
-983 AWRDANNFI
+983 AWRDANGFI

-1001 ALAAMVSGGQ
+1001 ALATMVAGGQ
-1011 MYFGGPDGKMFFADG
+1011 MYFGGADGKMFFADG

-1044 WLNYPNLSADLTNPR
+1044 WLNYPNLSVDMTNPR
-1059 RPQYFYEKCGYN
+1059 RPQYFYDKCGYN
-1071 GKPLNTK
+1071 GKPLETK

-1086 NITQALAFAIMK
+1086 NITQALAFAVMK
-1098 IQAVWIAQYYPIV
+1098 TQAVWIAQYYPIV

-1125 QAEVAAEYMYRC
+1125 QAEVAADYMHRC

-1142 DYIQGIT
+1142 EYIQGIP

-1177 HIFNPQTGEIL
+1177 HIFNPMTGEVL

>member
-8 FETYYDKEINLKKL
+8 FETYYDKEINLKKM

-32 MEVLMVAVKFN
+32 MEVLMVSAKFN
-43 EDPVQVIDGEQ
+43 EDPVQIIDGEQ
-54 IPAFFATVD
+54 IPTFFATVD

-95 MSMAQALGVP
+95 MSMAQALGIP

-220 CKMFNTTQEDL
+220 CKMFGTTQDNL
-231 SAHLRSNDKF
+231 SALLRSNDKF
-241 AEVLRGLGGIT
+241 AEVLRSIGGVT
-252 EEEMEQGKSGTFIIP
+252 EEEAEQGKSGTFIIP
-267 TKMSEKTGKTTWAF
+267 TKVSEKTGKTTWAF

-342 RMSGGSAGCFVGETM
+342 RMSGGSAG
-357 IVVLPKG
+357 
-364 ASATEWEYRM
+364 
-374 IKHVQL
+374 
-380 DDLIWDGSDWC
+380 
-391 AHDGVVCHGVKR
+391 
-403 VYNWDGL
+403 
-410 TATKNHECFVG
+410 
-421 YDRDRTERFEWFRV
+421 
-435 NRYSLVPATLPAGG
+435 
-449 IYEAMPESNICY
+449 
-461 EDGAKAM
+461 
-468 VYDILNVGDRHCYVA
+468 
-483 NGRLVHNSANMQ
+483 SANMQ

-503 GQSDLLRRSIIARG
+503 GQSDLLRRSIIAQG
-517 NDVIINYDASQIEC
+517 NSVIVNYDASQIEC
-531 LDGRGLVLTQRGL
+531 
-544 VEMHNIS
+544 
-551 IDDLLWDGI
+551 
-560 EWVSHDG
+560 
-567 LVMKG
+567 
-572 VKDVITYS
+572 
-580 GITGTPNHIVY
+580 
-591 TTDGRAIPLGQAAA
+591 
-605 EHAKILVGEVG
+605 
-616 GQAVRVVA
+616 
-624 SAGQTHTSDD
+624 
-634 TLHSSVVS
+634 
-642 LPVRGRTASE
+642 
-652 RQRRGAWGFSWLR
+652 
-665 VLHEPKVSAYSAVT
+665 
-679 SGATATEVQ
+679 
-688 RAGRAMQGEQVRLTS
+688 
-703 VQERR
+703 
-708 KPLRFLRGLCGVYV
+708 
-722 GNVSNA
+722 
-728 RLSGAGDRPY
+728 
-738 RYQWALRQREST
+738 
-750 VVNTRAERTK
+750 
-760 PELQCHGL
+760 
-768 LRWAR
+768 
-773 DVGGEI
+773 
-779 HARLCEAVWGGCCYR
+779 
-794 LATQWAYAGASSGHS
+794 
-809 QNAKTSMG
+809 
-817 STQWKMV
+817 
-824 FPRRVYKTVLSA
+824 
-836 LQRTDGVQSNKVRYD
+836 
-851 EWGNPITG
+851 
-859 TIEVFDI
+859 
-866 VNAGP
+866 
-871 RHRFTYNGLV
+871 
-881 VSNCRV
+881 RV
-887 LAYVANQTDVMAVFA
+887 LAYIANQTDVLGVFA

-915 HGIPYQEIVEGRKS
+915 HGIPYQEIIDGRKS
-929 NDPDTAHKYNMIR
+929 SDPETAHKYSMMR

-966 LTAGIS
+966 VNTGIN
-972 MAMDESATTVR
+972 MTMDESATTVR
-983 AWRDANNFI
+983 AWRDANGFI

-1001 ALAAMVSGGQ
+1001 ALATMVAGGQ
-1011 MYFGGPDGKMFFADG
+1011 MYFGGADGKMFFADG

-1044 WLNYPNLSADLTNPR
+1044 WLNYPNLSADFTNPR
-1059 RPQYFYEKCGYN
+1059 RPQYFYDKCGYN
-1071 GKPLNTK
+1071 GKPLKTK

-1086 NITQALAFAIMK
+1086 NITQALAFAVMK
-1098 IQAVWIAQYYPIV
+1098 TQAVWIAQYYPIV

-1125 QAEVAAEYMYRC
+1125 QAEVAADYMHRC

-1142 DYIQGIT
+1142 DYIQGIP

>member
-8 FETYYDKEINLKKL
+8 FETYYDKEINLKKM

-32 MEVLMVAVKFN
+32 MEVLMVSAKFN
-43 EDPVQVIDGEQ
+43 EDPVQIIDGEQ
-54 IPAFFATVD
+54 IPTFFATVD

-133 VLDALGKRRADFT
+133 VLDALGKRRTDFT

-188 CYTEPRLTVDIPT
+188 CYTEPRLTVDLPT

-220 CKMFNTTQEDL
+220 CKMFGTTQDNL
-231 SAHLRSNDKF
+231 SVLLRSNDKF
-241 AEVLRGLGGIT
+241 AEVLRSIGGVT
-252 EEEMEQGKSGTFIIP
+252 EEEAEQGKSGTFIIP
-267 TKMSEKTGKTTWAF
+267 TKVSEKTGKTTWAF

-290 LCEHDDPKIQAVC
+290 LCEHEDPKIQAVC

-334 KIGGAHTN
+334 KISGAHTG

-357 IVVLPKG
+357 IVVLPVG
-364 ASATEWEYRM
+364 ADVDEWEYRM
-374 IKHVQL
+374 IKDVQHT
-380 DDLIWDGSDWC
+380 DLIWDGSDWC

-410 TATKNHECFVG
+410 VATKNHECFVG
-421 YDRDRTERFEWFRV
+421 YDRDRTEQFGWFRA
-435 NRYSLVPATLPAGG
+435 NRYTLVPAQLPAGG
-449 IYEAMPESNICY
+449 IYETMPESNICY
-461 EDGAKAM
+461 ADGAKAM

-483 NGRLVHNSANMQ
+483 NGKLVHNSANMQ

-503 GQSDLLRRSIIARG
+503 GQSDLLRRSIITQG
-517 NDVIINYDASQIEC
+517 NSVIVNYDASQIEC
-531 LDGRGLVLTQRGL
+531 LDGRGRVLTQRGL
-544 VEMHNIS
+544 VELRHVEP
-551 IDDLLWDGI
+551 DDLLWDGV
-560 EWVSHDG
+560 EWVKHDG
-567 LVMKG
+567 VVIKG

-580 GITGTPNHIVY
+580 GITATPDHVVY
-591 TTDGRAIPLGQAAA
+591 TRNGAAVLFGRAAAA
-605 EHAKILVGEVG
+605 RIELMVGEVNG
-616 GQAVRVVA
+616 KEVYAA
-624 SAGQTHTSDD
+624 P
-634 TLHSSVVS
+634 LM
-642 LPVRGRTASE
+642 
-652 RQRRGAWGFSWLR
+652 RRYK
-665 VLHEPKVSAYSAVT
+665 PKPAVT
-679 SGATATEVQ
+679 PKDPTG
-688 RAGRAMQGEQVRLTS
+688 
-703 VQERR
+703 
-708 KPLRFLRGLCGVYV
+708 
-722 GNVSNA
+722 
-728 RLSGAGDRPY
+728 
-738 RYQWALRQREST
+738 
-750 VVNTRAERTK
+750 
-760 PELQCHGL
+760 
-768 LRWAR
+768 
-773 DVGGEI
+773 
-779 HARLCEAVWGGCCYR
+779 
-794 LATQWAYAGASSGHS
+794 
-809 QNAKTSMG
+809 
-817 STQWKMV
+817 
-824 FPRRVYKTVLSA
+824 
-836 LQRTDGVQSNKVRYD
+836 RYD

-887 LAYVANQTDVMAVFA
+887 LAYIANQTDVLGVFA

-915 HGIPYQEIVEGRKS
+915 HGIPYQEIIDGRKS
-929 NDPDTAHKYNMIR
+929 SDPETAHKYSMMR

-953 YGQGAQGFQKYAL
+953 YGQGAQGFQNYAL
-966 LTAGIS
+966 VNTGIN
-972 MAMDESATTVR
+972 MTMDESATTVR
-983 AWRDANNFI
+983 AWRDANGFI
-992 TGFWRMCDQ
+992 TSFWRMCDQ
-1001 ALAAMVSGGQ
+1001 ALATMVAGGQ
-1011 MYFGGPDGKMFFADG
+1011 MYFGGANGKMFFADG

-1044 WLNYPNLSADLTNPR
+1044 WLNFPNLRADFTNPR
-1059 RPQYFYEKCGYN
+1059 RPQYFYDKCGYN
-1071 GKPLNTK
+1071 GKPLETK

-1086 NITQALAFAIMK
+1086 NITQALAFAVMK
-1098 IQAVWIAQYYPIV
+1098 TQAVWIAQYYPIV

-1125 QAEVAAEYMYRC
+1125 QAEVAADYMHRC

-1142 DYIQGIT
+1142 DYIQGIP

-1177 HIFNPQTGEIL
+1177 HIFNPMTGEIL

>member
-8 FETYYDKEINLKKL
+8 FETYYDKEINLKKM

-32 MEVLMVAVKFN
+32 MEVLMVSAKFN
-43 EDPVQVIDGEQ
+43 EDPVQIIDGEQ
-54 IPAFFATVD
+54 IPTFFATVD

-133 VLDALGKRRADFT
+133 VLDALGKRRADFS

-220 CKMFNTTQEDL
+220 CKMFGTTQDNL
-231 SAHLRSNDKF
+231 SALLRSNDKF
-241 AEVLRGLGGIT
+241 AEVLRSIGGVT
-252 EEEMEQGKSGTFIIP
+252 EEEAEQGKSGTFIIP
-267 TKMSEKTGKTTWAF
+267 TKVSEKTGKTTWAF

-342 RMSGGSAGCFVGETM
+342 RMSGGSAG
-357 IVVLPKG
+357 
-364 ASATEWEYRM
+364 
-374 IKHVQL
+374 
-380 DDLIWDGSDWC
+380 
-391 AHDGVVCHGVKR
+391 
-403 VYNWDGL
+403 
-410 TATKNHECFVG
+410 
-421 YDRDRTERFEWFRV
+421 
-435 NRYSLVPATLPAGG
+435 
-449 IYEAMPESNICY
+449 
-461 EDGAKAM
+461 
-468 VYDILNVGDRHCYVA
+468 
-483 NGRLVHNSANMQ
+483 SANMQ

-503 GQSDLLRRSIIARG
+503 GQSDLLRRSIIAQG
-517 NDVIINYDASQIEC
+517 NSVIVNYDASQIEC
-531 LDGRGLVLTQRGL
+531 
-544 VEMHNIS
+544 
-551 IDDLLWDGI
+551 
-560 EWVSHDG
+560 
-567 LVMKG
+567 
-572 VKDVITYS
+572 
-580 GITGTPNHIVY
+580 
-591 TTDGRAIPLGQAAA
+591 
-605 EHAKILVGEVG
+605 
-616 GQAVRVVA
+616 
-624 SAGQTHTSDD
+624 
-634 TLHSSVVS
+634 
-642 LPVRGRTASE
+642 
-652 RQRRGAWGFSWLR
+652 
-665 VLHEPKVSAYSAVT
+665 
-679 SGATATEVQ
+679 
-688 RAGRAMQGEQVRLTS
+688 
-703 VQERR
+703 
-708 KPLRFLRGLCGVYV
+708 
-722 GNVSNA
+722 
-728 RLSGAGDRPY
+728 
-738 RYQWALRQREST
+738 
-750 VVNTRAERTK
+750 
-760 PELQCHGL
+760 
-768 LRWAR
+768 
-773 DVGGEI
+773 
-779 HARLCEAVWGGCCYR
+779 
-794 LATQWAYAGASSGHS
+794 
-809 QNAKTSMG
+809 
-817 STQWKMV
+817 
-824 FPRRVYKTVLSA
+824 
-836 LQRTDGVQSNKVRYD
+836 
-851 EWGNPITG
+851 
-859 TIEVFDI
+859 
-866 VNAGP
+866 
-871 RHRFTYNGLV
+871 
-881 VSNCRV
+881 RV
-887 LAYVANQTDVMAVFA
+887 LAYIANQTDVLGVFA

-915 HGIPYQEIVEGRKS
+915 HGIPYQEIIDGRKS
-929 NDPDTAHKYNMIR
+929 SDPETAHKYSMMR

-966 LTAGIS
+966 VNTGIN
-972 MAMDESATTVR
+972 MTMDESATTVR
-983 AWRDANNFI
+983 AWRDANGFI

-1001 ALAAMVSGGQ
+1001 ALATMVAGGQ
-1011 MYFGGPDGKMFFADG
+1011 MYFGGADGKMFFADG

-1044 WLNYPNLSADLTNPR
+1044 WLNYPNLSADFTNPR
-1059 RPQYFYEKCGYN
+1059 RPQYFYDKCGYN
-1071 GKPLNTK
+1071 GKPLKTK

-1086 NITQALAFAIMK
+1086 NITQALAFAVMK
-1098 IQAVWIAQYYPIV
+1098 TQAVWIAQYYPIV

-1125 QAEVAAEYMYRC
+1125 QAEVAAGYMHRC

-1142 DYIQGIT
+1142 DYIQGIP